1 MCLNYLNKHIPKM
14 VIKLAPNFNDDI
26 LVKINGNKYNNYM
39 IEKNRVIIEKY
50 PNVSKKLEIEIIKI
64 NEN

>member
-1 MCLNYLNKHIPKM
+1 M